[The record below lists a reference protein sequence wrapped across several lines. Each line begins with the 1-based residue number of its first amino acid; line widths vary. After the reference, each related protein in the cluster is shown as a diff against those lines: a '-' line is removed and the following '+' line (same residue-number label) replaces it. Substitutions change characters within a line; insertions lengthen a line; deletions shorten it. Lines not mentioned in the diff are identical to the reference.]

1 VSAFPTSEVVLLE
14 DAGHMPMLEKT
25 GEFNARILAFLTGDS
40 RYLETAD
47 EEMVEDERPFDDDLP
62 EEPFFEEPKETD
74 DHEAPPTVTRKRDGL
89 YPPRGH
95 AAGDDNTAG
104 FEEDFA
110 PEGEPRATPGEE
122 ERPARARRDRARDEK
137 SGEAPADK
145 MPEDLFRL
153 PDAWKE
159 FRSREPFETGGE
171 KHEGREKDSEDEPR
185 S

>member
-1 VSAFPTSEVVLLE
+1 
-14 DAGHMPMLEKT
+14 MPMLEKT
-25 GEFNARILAFLTGDS
+25 GEFNARILAFLTGDP

-47 EEMVEDERPFDDDLP
+47 EELVEDDESPFDDDLP
-62 EEPFFEEPKETD
+62 EEAFFEEPKGTD

-95 AAGDDNTAG
+95 TAVEDDTAG

-110 PEGEPRATPGEE
+110 PEDEPRATPGEE

-137 SGEAPADK
+137 SSEAPADE
-145 MPEDLFRL
+145 MPEDLFRW

-159 FRSREPFETGGE
+159 FRPREPFELEGE
-171 KHEGREKDSEDEPR
+171 KREGREKRSEDEPR